1 MSGIMEK
8 LLWWPVARLIGHWE
22 GTGEGQSGVS
32 RVERTY
38 KSILDGRF
46 IQVENRSVYEPQE
59 GNPNGEVHEDL
70 GLFSYDK
77 ARKALI
83 LRQFH
88 VEGFVNQYV
97 MQTNSDQGRAV
108 FTTEQIENIP
118 SGWRA
123 SETYTFAGSN
133 EMEELFELAAPG
145 EEFATYTRSRLKRAR
160 LDRNGLLELVR
171 ITRGEWD
178 GLLAGIPKERMTE
191 PGVGGGEWTVKDVI
205 AHNTWNELEMV
216 KMLEARDLSTGSDDL
231 WMMTNDE
238 RNQALFERDRALP
251 LNRVLAEAEEVREA
265 LFREAEKLEDADLT
279 DPRRFAN
286 MPEDW
291 VPWQII
297 AGCTFAHYPEHVET
311 VREWL
316 QR

>member
-1 MSGIMEK
+1 MEK
-8 LLWWPVARLIGHWE
+8 QLWWPVARLIGYWE

-38 KSILDGRF
+38 KSILSGRF
-46 IQVENRSVYEPQE
+46 IQAENRSVYEPQE

-77 ARKALI
+77 ARQALI

-88 VEGFVNQYV
+88 VEGFVNQYM
-97 MQTNSDQGRAV
+97 MQTDSDQSRAV

-118 SGWRA
+118 AGWRA
-123 SETYTFAGSN
+123 RETYTFAGSN

-145 EEFATYTRSRLKRAR
+145 EEFATYTRSRLKRSR

-178 GLLAGIPKERMTE
+178 DLLAGIPKERMTE
-191 PGVGGGEWTVKDVI
+191 PGVGGDGWTVKDVI

-216 KMLEARDLSTGSDDL
+216 KMLGARDLSTGSDEL

-238 RNQALFERDRALP
+238 RNQALFERDRDLS
-251 LNRVLAEAEEVREA
+251 LDRVLAEAEEVREG
-265 LFREAEKLEDADLT
+265 LFREVEKLEDADLN
-279 DPRRFAN
+279 DPGRFAN